1 MPSGGAARGTAVTGG
16 AAAATGGGLG
26 FDGSWS
32 MTSTRPSGR
41 AITTR
46 SWAIFCSVPPLTV
59 SPTEYPPTRFMVG
72 SSRKARLF
80 APSMT
85 MPWSIG
91 LTTATATVAFS
102 LRAGLKRF

>member
-1 MPSGGAARGTAVTGG
+1 
-16 AAAATGGGLG
+16 L
-26 FDGSWS
+26 
-32 MTSTRPSGR
+32 
-41 AITTR
+41 
-46 SWAIFCSVPPLTV
+46 AIFCSVPPLTV
-59 SPTEYPPTRFMVG
+59 SPTEYAPTRFTVG

-80 APSMT
+80 VPSMT